1 MKSKYR
7 KFNIYINLK
16 NDHKARM
23 HALVQKEVSLRE
35 DRPLIN
41 RCYALMKIKRYNINK
56 AMKRLQMFKL
66 RNIEIDHTVERMI
79 TEQYNIISDVKN
91 EV

>member
-23 HALVQKEVSLRE
+23 HALVQKEVTLR
-35 DRPLIN
+35 DIALFK
-41 RCYALMKIKRYNINK
+41 RCEKLMKIKKYNINK
-56 AMKRLQMFKL
+56 AMKRLQLYKA
-66 RNIEIDHTVERMI
+66 RNLKIQWAIEKAI
-79 TEQYNIISDVKN
+79 TEDYNKEHEN
-91 EV
+91 ERH